1 MTDFRHEFLN
11 DMRSRFTSLRGTA
24 ERAMAQ
30 VGDADFARP
39 LDREN
44 NSIAL
49 TVKHIAGN
57 LRSRLTDF
65 LTADGEKP
73 DRNRDGEFELYEG
86 DTRQSLMQAW
96 SEAWDLLNGT
106 VAGLAAEDVERTV
119 YIRGEAHTV
128 AQALT
133 RHLSHLAYHV
143 GEIVILAKHWAGD
156 EWKTLTIPRGGSVA
170 FNPGKSGAGR

>member
-1 MTDFRHEFLN
+1 MTDFRDDFLA

-24 ERAMAQ
+24 ERAMGQ
-30 VGDADFARP
+30 VSDADFARP

-49 TVKHIAGN
+49 TVKHVAGN

-65 LTADGEKP
+65 LTTDGEKP

-86 DTRQSLMQAW
+86 DTREGLLKAW
-96 SEAWDLLNGT
+96 ADSWELLDRT
-106 VAGLAAEDVERTV
+106 VAGLVADEVQRTV
-119 YIRGEAHTV
+119 YIRAEPHTV

-156 EWKTLTIPRGGSVA
+156 EWQTLTIPRGRSGA
-170 FNPGKSGAGR
+170 FNAGAGR